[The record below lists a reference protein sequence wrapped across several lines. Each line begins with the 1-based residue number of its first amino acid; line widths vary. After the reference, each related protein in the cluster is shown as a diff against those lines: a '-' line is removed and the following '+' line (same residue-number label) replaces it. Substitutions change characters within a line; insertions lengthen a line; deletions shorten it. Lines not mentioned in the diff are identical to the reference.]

1 MSGVA
6 AALKSL
12 SSDNVVSNRVHHE
25 IALLLTQ
32 PSIWQVQYILADIPF
47 FCVGIL
53 SLGVFTFF
61 IFMKRADR

>member
-1 MSGVA
+1 MAGVA
-6 AALKSL
+6 AAFTSL
-12 SSDNVVSNRVHHE
+12 SSDNVVSAVPFIRASTVS
-25 IALLLTQ
+25 
-32 PSIWQVQYILADIPF
+32 PSMLQVQYILADIPF

>member
-1 MSGVA
+1 MAGVA
-6 AALKSL
+6 AAFTSL
-12 SSDNVVSNRVHHE
+12 SSDNVVSTVPLVRAST
-25 IALLLTQ
+25 IS
-32 PSIWQVQYILADIPF
+32 PSMLQVQYFLADIPF